1 MKFTTEQME
10 EKYRALFEEE
20 DPYQSLQDV
29 LDEAFQQASA
39 GKGSERHGNGLPF
52 DQQPMQVISDLLD
65 SDAFMVGQA
74 FKKAQEAMRMEPA
87 AARREYLGAIVY
99 LAGVIVRMDRQKG
112 IPESGEHR
120 HTA

>member
-1 MKFTTEQME
+1 M
-10 EKYRALFEEE
+10 Y
-20 DPYQSLQDV
+20 DSLRGV
-29 LDEAFQQASA
+29 LDEAFQQAAS

-74 FKKAQEAMRMEPA
+74 FKKAQEATRMEPA

-99 LAGVIVRMDRQKG
+99 LAGVIVRMDRKNG
-112 IPESGEHR
+112 
-120 HTA
+120 

>member
-1 MKFTTEQME
+1 MYE
-10 EKYRALFEEE
+10 
-20 DPYQSLQDV
+20 SLRGV
-29 LDEAFQQASA
+29 LDEAFQQAAS

-87 AARREYLGAIVY
+87 VARREYLGAIVY
-99 LAGVIVRMDRQKG
+99 LAGVIVRMDRNNG
-112 IPESGEHR
+112 
-120 HTA
+120 